1 MYTTTTIIH
10 YNRHL
15 VLRQEFGKYKW
26 RGKEFDTEEQ
36 AFKAIDDKITHFKN
50 KNMEQKKFKT
60 QDYVSFLLDGVKING
75 KIIYLDDFN
84 KIASIRYFDGKNYRH
99 SLIPYGTFEHYQ
111 ESLFDA
117 GEMQKKFEWT
127 DELVAEFTTWP
138 LTKSP
143 TFQGRYA
150 DIEQF
155 KASKTKPKEYE
166 ILEFSVDY
174 LGDSNIVF
182 YKLTEPNVYRKKGT
196 DFPIWFDILNTQ
208 KEKSFKIKSVRRT
221 SDNAVFT
228 VNLVTEQG
236 KITKIDYRKETGLHI
251 YVNTSKLPYDYPY
264 KIQELQI
271 KKQPILTTHD
281 GKDIFELDKCWYVG
295 KEFEINEWV
304 AFETEILHLDKLK
317 YFSTKEAAEQYITLN
332 KHCLSVNESL
342 KAYPAPIDIP
352 LYNEL
357 KQNLI
362 ELAKSKTK
370 Q

>member
-50 KNMEQKKFKT
+50 KNMEQ
-60 QDYVSFLLDGVKING
+60 N
-75 KIIYLDDFN
+75 
-84 KIASIRYFDGKNYRH
+84 
-99 SLIPYGTFEHYQ
+99 
-111 ESLFDA
+111 
-117 GEMQKKFEWT
+117 KFEWT
-127 DELVAEFTTWP
+127 DELVGEFASKMLMDLYTNNDNINKP
-138 LTKSP
+138 
-143 TFQGRYA
+143 QNHIA
-150 DIEQF
+150 NF

-174 LGDSNIVF
+174 LGESNIVF

-208 KEKSFKIKSVRRT
+208 KEKSFKIKRVRRL
-221 SDNAVFT
+221 SDGEVFSIGDEILHYG
-228 VNLVTEQG
+228 VN
-236 KITKIDYRKETGLHI
+236 
-251 YVNTSKLPYDYPY
+251 Y
-264 KIQELQI
+264 KIENIGISNGVVKINGCIFTPIAELQ
-271 KKQPILTTHD
+271 KAKQPILTTHD
-281 GKDIFELDKCWYVG
+281 GKDIYKLDKCWYVG

-317 YFSTKEAAEQYITLN
+317 YFSTKEAAESYIAWN
-332 KHCLSVNESL
+332 KTQFSL
-342 KAYPAPIDIP
+342 AEIMANSHLLQEDGSMDCYAFSRIK
-352 LYNEL
+352 
-357 KQNLI
+357 LI

-370 Q
+370 